1 MKKFRA
7 AVIGC
12 GVISKNHISAL
23 LNNPNTELVA
33 VCDLDPARASAA
45 AEKAGCRFYTDYAE
59 MIEKEELDS
68 VHICLPHYLHSK
80 AAIYAMEHG
89 LWALTEK
96 PMDAFLPQA
105 HKMAEVS
112 EATGMRLGVIFQN
125 RFNPGSVFARDLIRS
140 GKAGKV
146 LSLNGTVC
154 WHRDEPYY
162 AQRWR
167 ADYATAGGG
176 VLINQAIHT
185 LDLIRWLS
193 DSEVASVRA
202 SAFHHGETTAEVE
215 DTAEGVIKFENG
227 ATGLFWFTIND
238 SVDRNVTV
246 SVKCENCDIELVH
259 DAAIARFR
267 DGSVLESGSD
277 NRPSVSAKSCYGNS
291 HDIQIAEFYSDPD
304 GSLVRE
310 GVRQALKTQALLADI
325 FDSAAKTNPV
335 IPEMR

>member
-1 MKKFRA
+1 M
-7 AVIGC
+7 
-12 GVISKNHISAL
+12 
-23 LNNPNTELVA
+23 
-33 VCDLDPARASAA
+33 
-45 AEKAGCRFYTDYAE
+45 
-59 MIEKEELDS
+59 
-68 VHICLPHYLHSK
+68 
-80 AAIYAMEHG
+80 
-89 LWALTEK
+89 
-96 PMDAFLPQA
+96 
-105 HKMAEVS
+105 
-112 EATGMRLGVIFQN
+112 
-125 RFNPGSVFARDLIRS
+125 
-140 GKAGKV
+140 
-146 LSLNGTVC
+146 
-154 WHRDEPYY
+154 
-162 AQRWR
+162 
-167 ADYATAGGG
+167 
-176 VLINQAIHT
+176 
-185 LDLIRWLS
+185 
-193 DSEVASVRA
+193 
-202 SAFHHGETTAEVE
+202 
-215 DTAEGVIKFENG
+215 IKFENG